1 MNYRLLRASL
11 ALAFLLGPAP
21 AFAELRHVTIKVL
34 GMD

>member
-1 MNYRLLRASL
+1 MNQRWLSAC
-11 ALAFLLGPAP
+11 AVVFFTLGPSN

>member
-1 MNYRLLRASL
+1 MQHRLLRA
-11 ALAFLLGPAP
+11 AFVLAFLVGPAP